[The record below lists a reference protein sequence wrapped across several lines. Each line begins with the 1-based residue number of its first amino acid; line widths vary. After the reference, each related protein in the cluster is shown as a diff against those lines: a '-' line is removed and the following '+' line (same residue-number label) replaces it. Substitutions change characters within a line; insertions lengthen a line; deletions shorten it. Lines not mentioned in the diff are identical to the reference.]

1 MVEHMTALIVDAIRT
16 PRGRGGSKGGA
27 LTNIRAS
34 DLLAG
39 LFTEMARRH
48 EGAETLVEDA
58 IIGCATQFGDQGGNI
73 AKTAAIRAQWPAT
86 VSGLTV
92 NRYCASG
99 LSAVN
104 LGAAQASMNDACYL
118 AGGVEMMSRTPMFAD
133 KGALFMDKD
142 VAASAKFIHP
152 ILGADLVATLHDIS
166 REDCDAYAAMSQQRA
181 EAARANGAYTSIV
194 PVRDADGAIVLEQ
207 DETIRAGST
216 AEGMAAMEASFPK
229 IGNPEDVERLKDAYP
244 DLGEMRHIHHPGSS
258 PAMADGASLI
268 LLANDDTAKQH
279 GLKPRAR
286 ILATA
291 EANVAITQ
299 TGAVDA
305 SLKALKRAGL
315 SIEDIDLWEA
325 RDSFAAVT
333 LHYIRTL
340 GLDID
345 RFNVNGSSIALGH
358 PLGATGG
365 MLIGT
370 LLDEMDARDLRYGV
384 AAIAGAAGV
393 ASACVVERLAATS

>member
-1 MVEHMTALIVDAIRT
+1 MTMLMNALIVDAIRT
-16 PRGRGGSKGGA
+16 PRGRGGAKGGA
-27 LTNIRAS
+27 LSDIRAA

-39 LFTEMARRH
+39 LLSEMARRH
-48 EGAETLVEDA
+48 AGIENHVEDA
-58 IIGCATQFGDQGGNI
+58 IIGCATQVGDQGGNI
-73 AKTAAIRAQWPAT
+73 AKTAAIRANWPAT

-104 LGAAQASMNDACYL
+104 LCAAQATVNDACFL

-133 KGALFMDKD
+133 KGALFADPE
-142 VAASAKFIHP
+142 VSASAGFVHP
-152 ILGADLVATLHDIS
+152 ILGADLVASLHDIS
-166 REDCDAYAAMSQQRA
+166 RGDCDAYAALSQQRA
-181 EAARANGAYTSIV
+181 DAARGRGAFASIV
-194 PVRDADGAIVLEQ
+194 PVRDADGGVVLEQ
-207 DETIRAGST
+207 DETIRAGVT
-216 AEGMAAMEASFPK
+216 AEGLSGMEASFPK
-229 IGNPEDVERLKDAYP
+229 IGNPEELDRLKALYP
-244 DLGEMRHIHHPGSS
+244 DLGEISHVHHPGNA
-258 PAMADGASLI
+258 PAMADGASLV
-268 LLANDDTAKQH
+268 LLANADVAARH

-286 ILATA
+286 VLATA
-291 EANVAITQ
+291 EAYVAITQ

-305 SLKALKRAGL
+305 TRKALTRAGL
-315 SIEDIDLWEA
+315 AIEDIDLWEA

-340 GLDID
+340 GPDID

-393 ASACVVERLAATS
+393 ASACVIERLPAN

>member
-1 MVEHMTALIVDAIRT
+1 MQSLIIDAIRT

-27 LTNIRAS
+27 LTEIRAS

-39 LFTEMARRH
+39 LFAEIARRH
-48 EGAETLVEDA
+48 PGVEDA
-58 IIGCATQFGDQGGNI
+58 VEDAVIGCATQFGDQGGNV
-73 AKTAAIRAQWPAT
+73 AKTAAIRADWPAT

-92 NRYCASG
+92 NRFCASG
-99 LSAVN
+99 LSALN
-104 LGAAQASMNDACYL
+104 IAAAQAHANDACYL

-133 KGALFMDKD
+133 KGALFVDKD
-142 VAASAKFIHP
+142 VAASAKFVHP
-152 ILGADLVATLHDIS
+152 ILGADLVATLHDIN

-181 EAARANGAYTSIV
+181 EAARATGRFTSIV
-194 PVRDADGAIVLEQ
+194 PVRGADGTVLLEQ
-207 DETIRAGST
+207 DETIRAGAT

-229 IGNPEDVERLKDAYP
+229 IGNPEEVERLKSAYP
-244 DLGEMRHIHHPGSS
+244 DLDDIRHIHHPGSS

-268 LLANDDTAKQH
+268 LLANDETAQQN
-279 GLKPRAR
+279 GLRPRAR
-286 ILATA
+286 VLATA

-305 SLKALKRAGL
+305 TLKALKRAGL
-315 SIEDIDLWEA
+315 SVEDIDLWEA

-340 GLDID
+340 GLSLD

-365 MLIGT
+365 MLVGT

-393 ASACVVERLAATS
+393 ASACVIERLPQ

>member
-1 MVEHMTALIVDAIRT
+1 MNALIIDAIRT

-27 LTNIRAS
+27 LSEIRAS

-39 LFTEMARRH
+39 LFSELASRH
-48 EGAETLVEDA
+48 DGIAAQVDDA
-58 IIGCATQFGDQGGNI
+58 IIGCATQVGDQGGNI
-73 AKTAAIRAQWPAT
+73 AKTAAIRANWPDT

-92 NRYCASG
+92 NRFCASG

-104 LGAAQASMNDACYL
+104 LGAAQATVNNACFV

-133 KGALFMDKD
+133 KGALFADPD
-142 VAASAKFIHP
+142 VAASAGFVHP
-152 ILGADLVATLHDIS
+152 ILGADLVASLHDIS
-166 REDCDAYAAMSQQRA
+166 REDCDAYAALSQQRA
-181 EAARANGAYTSIV
+181 DAARASGAFRSIV
-194 PVRDADGAIVLEQ
+194 PVQDATGAVVLGQ
-207 DETIRAGST
+207 DETIRSGVS
-216 AEGMAAMEASFPK
+216 AEGLGAMDASFPK
-229 IGNPEDVERLKDAYP
+229 IGNPDELARLNALFP
-244 DLGEMRHIHHPGSS
+244 DLAEIKHVHHPGNA
-258 PAMADGASLI
+258 PAMADGASLV
-268 LLANDDTAKQH
+268 LLANAGNAQQL
-279 GLKPRAR
+279 GLTPRAR

-305 SLKALKRAGL
+305 TLKALGRAGL
-315 SIEDIDLWEA
+315 DIKDIDLWEA

-340 GLDID
+340 GIDID
-345 RFNVNGSSIALGH
+345 KFNVNGSSIALGH

-370 LLDEMDARDLRYGV
+370 LLDEMETRDLRYGV

-393 ASACVVERLAATS
+393 ASACVIERMISN